1 MWDVPV
7 ITNQTILVNRPDR
20 DTYDKKE
27 KICPLIDIAMP
38 DDSNVNMKKNW
49 KTKRIQKPGDR
60 GQQDVESEDKNCASY
75 YWSIMNNRV
84 GIR

>member
-1 MWDVPV
+1 MGLQVNERCCEHISERVINVNSITIMWDVPV

-38 DDSNVNMKKNW
+38 DDSNVNMKKN
-49 KTKRIQKPGDR
+49 
-60 GQQDVESEDKNCASY
+60 
-75 YWSIMNNRV
+75 
-84 GIR
+84 